1 LRPSFALFDIEHTAN
16 KQTCYNVFVLKNRER
31 WLELAELAA
40 NEQDPKKLMELV
52 NEINQL
58 LAEKQARL
66 DRLTPNPS
74 EET

>member
-1 LRPSFALFDIEHTAN
+1 MLRN
-16 KQTCYNVFVLKNRER
+16 GER

-40 NEQDPKKLMELV
+40 NEQDPKKLMALIS
-52 NEINQL
+52 EINQL

-66 DRLTPNPS
+66 DRLTPKL